1 MPITAIVT
9 GGAGFIGSHVA
20 DALLARGDRVAI
32 VDDLSSGTRERVPA
46 GAEFHRIDIRDAAAL
61 RGLAS
66 DVRPQAIFHLAA
78 QADVRVSVEDP
89 GRDADVNVRGTAE
102 VLEAARLCGAKVV
115 FSSTGGAIYGEVDV
129 IPSPE
134 TTPCAAMAPYGVAKL
149 CGEHYL
155 ELYNRLY
162 GTRHVI
168 LRYGNVYGPRQDPH
182 GEAGVVAIFFGK
194 LVAGETP
201 LVFGDGSQTR
211 DYVYVGDV
219 VQANLAALAYAGP
232 EAVFNI
238 GTAAETSVND
248 LLAECQRAAGTDVT
262 PELRPPRLG
271 ELPRSALD
279 VSLAGRELGWK
290 ATTPLAEGLSETLRS
305 IAG

>member
-1 MPITAIVT
+1 MAITAIVT

-20 DALLARGDRVAI
+20 DALLARGDRVAV
-32 VDDLSSGTRERVPA
+32 VDDLSSGRRERVPA
-46 GAEFHRIDIRDAAAL
+46 NAGFHQIDIRDASAM
-61 RGLAS
+61 RSLAS
-66 DVRPQAIFHLAA
+66 DLRPHAIFHLAA

-102 VLEAARLCGAKVV
+102 VLEAARVCDARVV

-134 TTPCAAMAPYGVAKL
+134 STPCAAMAPYGVSKL

-162 GTRHVI
+162 GTRHVV

-194 LVAGETP
+194 LTEGETP

-219 VQANLAALAYAGP
+219 VAANLAALDYTGAH
-232 EAVFNI
+232 EIFNI

-248 LLAECQRAAGTDVT
+248 LLAECQRAAGTDVA

-271 ELPRSALD
+271 ELARSALD
-279 VSLAGRELGWK
+279 PSLAARELGWK
-290 ATTPLAEGLSETLRS
+290 ATTPLGEGLAETLRS
-305 IAG
+305 IAR